1 MLLGIKPSVT
11 QTVTAGGTITFTL
24 ELEQGQD
31 ASTEFVGWIIN
42 GEPVPP
48 QDPYNPEWY
57 FLISG
62 FNATIGAVYQQQ
74 VAGCEGLEVLLN
86 ESNSLKVWEVHCN
99 VTAPEPYLEP
109 WLHVAN
115 NWCAVNKIPEAGGAV
130 CEKAYQHASIGDIPA
145 EPCTRLHFDGSPP
158 DYAMPWVAV
167 DGDTWYE
174 YDPHLNV
181 DAHTSWQLEKKA
193 SYDKTI
199 DWLDVTID
207 KETGPWVDCALFDL
221 VPFDPECTD
230 LYRLFVIHTE
240 AHVELEDDEDIYPDN
255 NWCDSADKQLYL
267 MVTNP
272 YQVGGVGHAGDGW
285 TELGSDYDWQAKA
298 RHGGS
303 GGWRAFVD
311 DKWPPENILN
321 KNPIPWLNGG
331 QMWFQLVYD
340 DSTGS
345 ANFTVYDSSD
355 NSVLGTVTDPSVP
368 GFDGLIGIQAK
379 TSSEAAGSIVVDNV
393 KMNGA
398 SLYGDDG
405 FVAQGSDFVRDLK
418 YLDISG
424 VPPGSFTLAGNL
436 TFTWGA
442 KATDEGPSI
451 SIYMKNNF

>member
-1 MLLGIKPSVT
+1 
-11 QTVTAGGTITFTL
+11 
-24 ELEQGQD
+24 
-31 ASTEFVGWIIN
+31 
-42 GEPVPP
+42 
-48 QDPYNPEWY
+48 
-57 FLISG
+57 
-62 FNATIGAVYQQQ
+62 
-74 VAGCEGLEVLLN
+74 
-86 ESNSLKVWEVHCN
+86 
-99 VTAPEPYLEP
+99 
-109 WLHVAN
+109 
-115 NWCAVNKIPEAGGAV
+115 
-130 CEKAYQHASIGDIPA
+130 
-145 EPCTRLHFDGSPP
+145 
-158 DYAMPWVAV
+158 
-167 DGDTWYE
+167 
-174 YDPHLNV
+174 
-181 DAHTSWQLEKKA
+181 
-193 SYDKTI
+193 
-199 DWLDVTID
+199 
-207 KETGPWVDCALFDL
+207 
-221 VPFDPECTD
+221 
-230 LYRLFVIHTE
+230 
-240 AHVELEDDEDIYPDN
+240 
-255 NWCDSADKQLYL
+255 